1 MYVPRGNLIYVV
13 PQGNSVETKL
23 IKVRMELYYQLVR
36 EGKLDNAVLNL
47 IARYDSTRV
56 TLKQNADN
64 QFLFCVNGKEIP
76 YVYDGELKV
85 VRVSME
91 VYKALLDAR
100 MLPEEG
106 FSSVIFRL
114 ITASKTE
121 KPYLLKVAEKDIKLI
136 FNFQKYQLAYE
147 CEIVPNESDVTEFLR
162 QDTGEVILSFEEK
175 SHPDTIVEECDDEIK
190 KEIRLRQREKEGL
203 DRETEKLEACNEEI
217 HVIPISEMLSA
228 RINYIVYNVETDN
241 SSPEMFEVLD
251 MALEENAYQNNL
263 ISSEEGIK
271 EGPKVSIRIPDHTY
285 RGLEELAE
293 KHDVNVNITIDRVIS
308 GYINIM
314 KQREK
319 EAKKLEKEAKKRKIK
334 NQNE

>member
-100 MLPEEG
+100 LLPEES
-106 FSSVIFRL
+106 FSSVLFRL

-121 KPYLLKVAEKDIKLI
+121 KPYILKVAEKDIKLI
-136 FNFQKYQLAYE
+136 YNFQKYQLAYE
-147 CEIVPNESDVTEFLR
+147 CDIVPTASDVTEFIK
-162 QDTGEVILSFEEK
+162 QDTGEVLLSFEEK
-175 SHPDTIVEECDDEIK
+175 THPDTIVEECDDEIK
-190 KEIRLRQREKEGL
+190 RIEKEIRLRQREKDEL
-203 DRETEKLEACNEEI
+203 DKETAKLEAFSEEI

-228 RINYIVYNVETDN
+228 RIYYIVCNLKTDN
-241 SSPEMFEVLD
+241 SSHEMFEVLD

-271 EGPKVSIRIPDHTY
+271 EGPKVSIQIPDHTY

-319 EAKKLEKEAKKRKIK
+319 EAKKLEREAKKRKK
-334 NQNE
+334 

>member
-1 MYVPRGNLIYVV
+1 MFVPRGNLIYVV

-47 IARYDSTRV
+47 IARYDSTKV

-106 FSSVIFRL
+106 FSSVLFRL

-136 FNFQKYQLAYE
+136 YNFQKYQLAYE
-147 CEIVPNESDVTEFLR
+147 CDIVPTASDVTDFIR
-162 QDTGEVILSFEEK
+162 QDTGEVLLSFEK
-175 SHPDTIVEECDDEIK
+175 KTHPDTIVGDCDDEIK
-190 KEIRLRQREKEGL
+190 QIKKERRLRQREKEEL
-203 DRETEKLEACNEEI
+203 DRETAKREVCNEEI
-217 HVIPISEMLSA
+217 HVIPISEMLGA
-228 RINYIVYNVETDN
+228 RIYYIAYSLKTDN
-241 SSPEMFEVLD
+241 SSPET
-251 MALEENAYQNNL
+251 
-263 ISSEEGIK
+263 
-271 EGPKVSIRIPDHTY
+271 VSYTH
-285 RGLEELAE
+285 
-293 KHDVNVNITIDRVIS
+293 
-308 GYINIM
+308 
-314 KQREK
+314 
-319 EAKKLEKEAKKRKIK
+319 
-334 NQNE
+334 